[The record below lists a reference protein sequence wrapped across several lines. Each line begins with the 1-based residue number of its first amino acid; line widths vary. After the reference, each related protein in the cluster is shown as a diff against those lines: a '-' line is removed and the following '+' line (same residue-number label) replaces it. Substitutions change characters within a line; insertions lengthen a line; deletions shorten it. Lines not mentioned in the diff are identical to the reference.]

1 MPTLPGGARL
11 CCHAAVRASTFW
23 DRKPLAML
31 HALGPTAFTFPQDI
45 AFFRVDRVQLFFL
58 PVSDDLLGNSHGLKS
73 QNQQLADEVF

>member
-1 MPTLPGGARL
+1 MLAW
-11 CCHAAVRASTFW
+11 CHIW
-23 DRKPLAML
+23 GPL
-31 HALGPTAFTFPQDI
+31 PQDI